1 MFRTLSRL
9 LPRPKPNNSS
19 NSLRV
24 FSLFNSPSCQLFIHY
39 QSQSQYSCFHTTP
52 QHLNDSK
59 LTYMKKKKV
68 NAEKML
74 KIHNS
79 SSLSFFVRRMHNFSS
94 PSFLIRQQQQLSSVV
109 FCDMMSIQSERYFSS
124 IPSNKNNKRSNKE
137 KKPMK
142 NQELVD
148 FLRRRNRG
156 KDIDQIEVRVVAD
169 IPAMSSSSS
178 DEKNNDNNEK
188 SKRSEVFLI
197 SLQAAME
204 KAQDLRLDLFEVH
217 LQQKPPVLRC
227 ADYGKFFYDLKKK
240 AKKMV
245 QGTKQKPTK
254 EYKFRVSI
262 IRISKDQR
270 ISHKYVIILSFIL
283 II

>member
-1 MFRTLSRL
+1 M
-9 LPRPKPNNSS
+9 
-19 NSLRV
+19 
-24 FSLFNSPSCQLFIHY
+24 
-39 QSQSQYSCFHTTP
+39 
-52 QHLNDSK
+52 
-59 LTYMKKKKV
+59 KKKV

-79 SSLSFFVRRMHNFSS
+79 SSLSFFVRRMHSFSS

-109 FCDMMSIQSERYFSS
+109 FCDMMNIQSERYFSS

-148 FLRRRNRG
+148 FLRRRNRD

-169 IPAMSSSSS
+169 IPTMSSSS
-178 DEKNNDNNEK
+178 DEKNDDSNEK
-188 SKRSEVFLI
+188 SKRPEVSLI

-227 ADYGKFFYDLKKK
+227 ADYGKFFYNLKKK
-240 AKKMV
+240 AKKMA

-254 EYKFRVSI
+254 EYKFRAKTDFHDLERKA
-262 IRISKDQR
+262 IRISQYLKKGHPCRVTVTASNYSIRQNDNALFDTLKAVQELIKDDIEQNSVVKQ
-270 ISHKYVIILSFIL
+270 SHEKHATVLFNPKAVS
-283 II
+283 